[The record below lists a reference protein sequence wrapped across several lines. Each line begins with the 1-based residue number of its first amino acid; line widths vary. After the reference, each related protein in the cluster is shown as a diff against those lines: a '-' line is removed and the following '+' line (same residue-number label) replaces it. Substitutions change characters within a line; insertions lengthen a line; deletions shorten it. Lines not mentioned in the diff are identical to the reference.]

1 MTIKIHSNGKEE
13 DFNLIYFFRFFTFY
27 KFIYQSPS
35 SFRYTTRWN
44 LKGWNEEAY
53 EARFRMAR
61 VSRHLGYSWPATQQ
75 IYLSAHSYLPKRI
88 EPLYAIG

>member
-1 MTIKIHSNGKEE
+1 MLKNQKNS
-13 DFNLIYFFRFFTFY
+13 FFTFY